1 LPDNAIRIGCAQ
13 SERERF
19 AVQARHFQVENGC
32 VRPLPDCQLKPGLAP
47 MGHAHCGLRKMK
59 PEQQSEKVRGIGFV
73 VGDED
78 HRLCHRTLASR

>member
-1 LPDNAIRIGCAQ
+1 
-13 SERERF
+13 
-19 AVQARHFQVENGC
+19 
-32 VRPLPDCQLKPGLAP
+32 